1 MTHYDN
7 GWMVHCNGYYYI
19 SHCNCVDNAVLF
31 LYCSVWRCRCVF
43 QVVLNCPLK
52 KDLQYTKAN
61 PTFHHW
67 WTGNKRFGLTFQ
79 SSADARVLERSVCK
93 AMEAILSTFSVDT
106 DKTIVAATDKSSS
119 PSSAMLLVRETWMVV
134 YAACIHVSRLTW
146 ALLSRTWKV
155 LKNDLGPGKS

>member
-1 MTHYDN
+1 MQTQRSRLK
-7 GWMVHCNGYYYI
+7 VHLCFLASLIWFTLCHFVIQYC
-19 SHCNCVDNAVLF
+19 SLCVILYGGLLF
-31 LYCSVWRCRCVF
+31 LS

-93 AMEAILSTFSVDT
+93 AMEAILSTVSV
-106 DKTIVAATDKSSS
+106 V
-119 PSSAMLLVRETWMVV
+119 
-134 YAACIHVSRLTW
+134 
-146 ALLSRTWKV
+146 
-155 LKNDLGPGKS
+155 G

>member
-1 MTHYDN
+1 VDKLASFQTRTEL
-7 GWMVHCNGYYYI
+7 VEYYF
-19 SHCNCVDNAVLF
+19 CTVVRQFCV
-31 LYCSVWRCRCVF
+31 YCCC

-93 AMEAILSTFSVDT
+93 AMEAILSMFVFRILDSIVLLCLIDAVEDT
-106 DKTIVAATDKSSS
+106 CFLFLMCLRYFLELGFELCSEYLDLASH
-119 PSSAMLLVRETWMVV
+119 LVLSQVEFFIPLVLV
-134 YAACIHVSRLTW
+134 YFEFTLA
-146 ALLSRTWKV
+146 
-155 LKNDLGPGKS
+155 

>member
-1 MTHYDN
+1 MYSARPRLVSLALHSDGQPWLLIARRAWSSNICANKNPTAKCYKLTT
-7 GWMVHCNGYYYI
+7 VQQLPI
-19 SHCNCVDNAVLF
+19 AL
-31 LYCSVWRCRCVF
+31 CSLS

-93 AMEAILSTFSVDT
+93 AMEAILSTFSVSDCE
-106 DKTIVAATDKSSS
+106 
-119 PSSAMLLVRETWMVV
+119 LLLHAGWFSVTGNSVFMWCLSVD
-134 YAACIHVSRLTW
+134 CQG
-146 ALLSRTWKV
+146 LLN
-155 LKNDLGPGKS
+155 LF